1 MTIKVE
7 QEGRSS
13 SLLLLLL
20 LLLLS
25 FLVLLLGHVC
35 DVLLVDEKETRERK
49 KEHVRVTHTGEMS
62 KTNRGGEDREHF
74 RT

>member
-13 SLLLLLL
+13 SLLLL